1 MRIGVDVRELQE
13 GVWTGIGRVVEAFLS
28 EAPSLSPDVE
38 LFLYA
43 DRATRPEL
51 EKNGF
56 HLRRLPQPS
65 TLWFDQLALP
75 RALRRDRVHV
85 FFSPYY
91 KAPLFSPCPAVATI
105 HDVLF
110 LKVGDRRLKHAL
122 FKPWARLI
130 ASRCESV
137 LTDSEQSRRDL
148 EEVLKLSPSKLSVIP
163 LGVSERYSPS
173 ARDDSPQ
180 LLERLA
186 IESPYILNVTNFRP
200 HKNAV
205 TLVRAFAELAAGEP
219 ELSLVL
225 AGRHADPVDEILA
238 LVERHGLEG
247 RVHLTGPIPDA
258 DLPAL
263 YAGARMFAFPSRYEG
278 FGLPIL
284 EAMASGVPVVCS
296 NTSSLPEVAGDA
308 AILVEPDEVSAWR
321 DALGRLATDAS
332 LRMRLRDA
340 GLARAR
346 EFTWSQSVARILSVL
361 HEVAAS

>member
-1 MRIGVDVRELQE
+1 MRIGVDIRELQE

-28 EAPSLSPDVE
+28 EAPSLSPGVE

-43 DRATRPEL
+43 DRTTRSEV
-51 EKNGF
+51 EKNGH
-56 HLRRLPQPS
+56 HLRRLPQPA

-75 RALRRDRVHV
+75 RALRSDRIHV

-130 ASRCESV
+130 ASRCDGV

-163 LGVSERYSPS
+163 LGVSEHYSPR
-173 ARDDSPQ
+173 AREDSPQ
-180 LLERLA
+180 LLERLG

-205 TLVRAFAELAAGEP
+205 TLVRAFAELAPKEP

-225 AGRHADPVDEILA
+225 AGRHADSVDEIVA
-238 LVERHGLEG
+238 LVERHGLQG
-247 RVHLTGPIPDA
+247 RVHLTGSIPDV

-263 YAGARMFAFPSRYEG
+263 YAGARIFAFPSRYEG
-278 FGLPIL
+278 FGLPVL
-284 EAMASGVPVVCS
+284 EAMASGVPVICS
-296 NTSSLPEVAGDA
+296 SSSSLPEVAGDA
-308 AILVEPDEVSAWR
+308 AILVEPDDASAWR
-321 DALGRLATDAS
+321 DALERLAADAS
-332 LRMRLRDA
+332 LRARLRRA
-340 GLARAR
+340 GLERAQK
-346 EFTWSQSVARILSVL
+346 FTWRRSVAQILSVL
-361 HEVAAS
+361 EKVASS